1 MTVGPTSLNGKTG
14 EFIRYLLALVLAGTV
29 AYFTA
34 QNQIEHRLT
43 STDGDVAVIKTLEQ
57 SHFEEVQRS
66 LTRIE
71 RAIERIEE
79 TGADAKTGEPYHV
92 QRQFEK

>member
-1 MTVGPTSLNGKTG
+1 MTGGPFNGKTG
-14 EFIRYLLALVLAGTV
+14 ELVRYLIGMGVAALV
-29 AYFTA
+29 AYYTA
-34 QNQIEHRLT
+34 QMQIEHRMT

-71 RAIERIEE
+71 RAIERIEA
-79 TGADAKTGEPYHV
+79 TGADSKTGEPYRV
-92 QRQFEK
+92 QGSQR